1 MFGEKNMTKDMV
13 IRKLA
18 EVTEFE
24 EIDEFEQTKITDAG
38 NLLELE
44 YPGHSLMDIWNAAAH
59 NLRRRIEAYSV
70 DMFVSSVSTLSSGR
84 RKYNEKGETL
94 SERWSEVDDSVLI
107 YGASQLKLIDKK
119 TEKSLEMVNWMRN
132 HASAAHESDFE
143 VKKTDVIG
151 LVQILAPNLFNTP
164 MPDPVH
170 SPISLIEA
178 IKNDLLDD
186 RQIELFK
193 EQISNYR
200 KSDIKIMYGFS
211 MNQIITGELPAYDNI
226 TKLFPTIWELIDEE
240 SKKNIG
246 KKYYDLS
253 FSSTEDS
260 SADKKAL
267 SRLFEQIVIV
277 NGVGYMPDSCRSA
290 IYREL
295 AKKLAKAKDTV
306 YGWASEN
313 AESRALAQVGP
324 YVPASV
330 YEDVY
335 QEILC
340 VWCGNY
346 WGRSEAHNI
355 LEDFIFTIPHKDMI
369 KVIKLF
375 KTNKR
380 AQEELFL
387 PRPKKRAMEL
397 MERIKSELKI
407 DAQKNVIDEVME
419 FVRQF
424 NII

>member
-1 MFGEKNMTKDMV
+1 
-13 IRKLA
+13 
-18 EVTEFE
+18 
-24 EIDEFEQTKITDAG
+24 
-38 NLLELE
+38 
-44 YPGHSLMDIWNAAAH
+44 
-59 NLRRRIEAYSV
+59 
-70 DMFVSSVSTLSSGR
+70 
-84 RKYNEKGETL
+84 
-94 SERWSEVDDSVLI
+94 
-107 YGASQLKLIDKK
+107 
-119 TEKSLEMVNWMRN
+119 
-132 HASAAHESDFE
+132 
-143 VKKTDVIG
+143 
-151 LVQILAPNLFNTP
+151 
-164 MPDPVH
+164 
-170 SPISLIEA
+170 
-178 IKNDLLDD
+178 
-186 RQIELFK
+186 
-193 EQISNYR
+193 
-200 KSDIKIMYGFS
+200 
-211 MNQIITGELPAYDNI
+211 
-226 TKLFPTIWELIDEE
+226 
-240 SKKNIG
+240 
-246 KKYYDLS
+246 
-253 FSSTEDS
+253 
-260 SADKKAL
+260 
-267 SRLFEQIVIV
+267 
-277 NGVGYMPDSCRSA
+277 MPDSCRSA